1 MSRDLPIEEIRSAL
15 LEAAEHVTD
24 YLTNVE
30 RYAVLPAV
38 SPGEIAAALPAAPP
52 RHAEG
57 LPEILADYRRLIE
70 PNVTHWN
77 HPGFMAYLANTSS
90 GPGIVGELLTA
101 SLNANAML
109 WRTAP
114 AATELEER
122 TCDWLRQMLDLP
134 PAFQGHI
141 NDTASTSTFLALAAA
156 RDRAAPETRRQGLT
170 ALIRPLV
177 VYGSDQAHSSV
188 DKGWIALGL
197 GLEQVRRV
205 ASDEGFRLRPDALEA
220 AIEQDLA
227 AGRRPAAVVATAG
240 TTSTGSLDPIAEVAE
255 IARRHG
261 MWLHVDAAYGGG
273 AAVCPEIR
281 AQMAGI
287 EEADSIVINPHK
299 WLFVPVDC
307 SVLYCR
313 DPGELKRA
321 FSLVPEYLRTSD
333 EGVTN
338 LMDLG
343 LQLGRRFRAL
353 KLWMVIRA
361 FGVDGII
368 ERIRH
373 HLALARRLAAWV
385 EAEPGFELA
394 APVPLSVVA
403 FRAVGLANPE
413 AEDRWNE
420 EILTAVNRRGPVFL
434 SHSKLGGRL
443 VLRVAIGNLR
453 TEEEHVATAW
463 RLVREEAAAL
473 RPHFETEAL

>member
-1 MSRDLPIEEIRSAL
+1 MSRDLPIPDIRSAL
-15 LEAAEHVTD
+15 HEAAEHVAD
-24 YLTNVE
+24 YLANVE
-30 RYAVLPAV
+30 RYPVLPPV
-38 SPGEIAAALPAAPP
+38 SPGEVAASLPEAPP
-52 RHAEG
+52 RHAET
-57 LPEILADYRRLIE
+57 LPDILADYRRLIE

-77 HPGFMAYLANTSS
+77 HPGFMAYLANTGS
-90 GPGIVGELLTA
+90 GPGILAELLAA
-101 SLNANAML
+101 SLNVNAML

-122 TCDWLRQMLDLP
+122 ACDWLRQMLDLP
-134 PAFQGHI
+134 AAFRGHI

-156 RDRAAPETRRQGLT
+156 RDRAAPEGRRLGLT
-170 ALIRPLV
+170 GLSRPLV
-177 VYGSDQAHSSV
+177 VYCSDQAHSSV
-188 DKGWIALGL
+188 DKAWIALGL

-205 ASDEGFRLRPDALEA
+205 ASDEALRLRPDALEA

-227 AGRRPAAVVATAG
+227 AGRQPAAVVATAG
-240 TTSTGSLDPIAEVAE
+240 TTSTGSLDPIVEVAA
-255 IARRHG
+255 IARRLG
-261 MWLHVDAAYGGG
+261 LWLHVDAAYGGG
-273 AAVCPEIR
+273 AAVCAEIR
-281 AQMAGI
+281 AQMAGM

-321 FSLVPEYLRTSD
+321 FSLVPEYLRTAD
-333 EGVTN
+333 EGATN

-343 LQLGRRFRAL
+343 IQLGRRFRAL

-361 FGVDGII
+361 FGVEGII

-373 HLALARRLAAWV
+373 HLALAQKLAGWV
-385 EAEPGFELA
+385 EAEPGFVLA

-403 FRAVGLANPE
+403 FRAVGLADPE

-420 EILTAVNRRGPVFL
+420 EILAAVNRRGPVFL

-473 RPHFETEAL
+473 RPRFGKEAV